1 MSKMNQNGVVRL
13 FIALAFLTSTTVSL
27 PSSPDR
33 FLKSALTS
41 LRSPDVPQ
49 EYQELTLP
57 SPSDHL
63 TPSCSHLLLRHS
75 FADTI
80 NKPPF
85 TAPYTPP
92 PSDCASPPWSRV
104 VLDLRAASSGDQYDR
119 ISGLWLGGV
128 ELLRT
133 STAEP
138 SPTGIFWKVRKDVTR
153 YSSLFTRSDL
163 NVTMMLENIVND
175 VYTGIYHI
183 NVTLHFY
190 ESNPVAISRR
200 HSPADLIVPV
210 GSHGGDRGFWFTIEN
225 QEESYSSSIRIPLN
239 TRKIV
244 LELYVS
250 SHGNDEFWYSNP
262 PDLYIETNKLAITR
276 GNGAYREVVV
286 KIDGRNV
293 GSEVPF
299 PVIFTGGINPLFW
312 EPVVGIGAFNLPSYD
327 MDLTP
332 FLGMLLDGKE
342 HEFSLSVNNGIS
354 YWLVDANLH
363 IWLDHGALD
372 VEAGSGVYESP
383 KRHMVRKELL
393 EELLD
398 GSFKVEAEVRSEF
411 DGWVKSS
418 EGNLTTT
425 VKSVFKL
432 GSLVKFEKNGAYK
445 RVEQRVESKRVVEV
459 TNESGE
465 RVDRVVHQRSYP
477 RTVITSTLRGL
488 SNDKDMYVLVTNV
501 SQALNERYSV
511 GEALTEVY
519 NRQDSDGW
527 MQVEDHNVLAGEA
540 RTKQS
545 LRYIDEFG
553 CYSRTVVAADGEIAE
568 DSSSDAC
575 PSSSSS

>member
-1 MSKMNQNGVVRL
+1 MNQNGVVFL
-13 FIALAFLTSTTVSL
+13 VLAFLTATTVSL

-75 FADTI
+75 FANTI
-80 NKPPF
+80 NKPPY

-92 PSDCASPPWSRV
+92 PSDCTSPPWSHV
-104 VLDLRAASSGDQYDR
+104 NLDLRAASSGDQYDR

-183 NVTLHFY
+183 NVTLNFY
-190 ESNPVAISRR
+190 EFNTIDISRR
-200 HSPADLIVPV
+200 ESPADLIIPV
-210 GSHGGDRGFWFTIEN
+210 SNDGGGNRGFWFMIEN
-225 QEESYSSSIRIPLN
+225 SEESYSNKIQLPLN

-262 PDLYIETNKLAITR
+262 PDSYIVTNKLATGR

-293 GSEVPF
+293 GSEVAF

-312 EPVVGIGAFNLPSYD
+312 EPVVGIGAFNLPTYD

-332 FLGMLLDGKE
+332 FLGMVLDGKE
-342 HEFSLSVNNGIS
+342 HEFALSVNNGIS

-363 IWLDHGALD
+363 VWVDHEAVS
-372 VEAGSGVYESP
+372 VEAGSGSYDSP
-383 KRHMVRKELL
+383 KRHVVRKEVL
-393 EELLD
+393 EEQLD

-418 EGNLTTT
+418 EGNLTTV
-425 VKSVFKL
+425 VKSVFKV
-432 GSLVKFEKNGAYK
+432 GSLVKFEENGAYK
-445 RVEQRVESKRVVEV
+445 RVEQRVETKRVVEV
-459 TNESGE
+459 TNELGKQ
-465 RVDRVVHQRSYP
+465 VNRVVHERSYP

-501 SQALNERYSV
+501 SQALNERYLV

-540 RTKQS
+540 RTRQS
-545 LRYIDEFG
+545 LSYIDEFG
-553 CYSRTVVAADGEIAE
+553 CYSRTVVAANGEIDQ
-568 DSSSDAC
+568 DSSSDTC

>member
-1 MSKMNQNGVVRL
+1 MSKMNQNGVVK
-13 FIALAFLTSTTVSL
+13 FFTALAFLTATTVSL

-41 LRSPDVPQ
+41 LRSPALHQ

-104 VLDLRAASSGDQYDR
+104 ILDLRAASSGDQYDR

-138 SPTGIFWKVRKDVTR
+138 SPTGIFWK
-153 YSSLFTRSDL
+153 
-163 NVTMMLENIVND
+163 I
-175 VYTGIYHI
+175 
-183 NVTLHFY
+183 
-190 ESNPVAISRR
+190 ISRQ
-200 HSPADLIVPV
+200 SPADLIVPV
-210 GSHGGDRGFWFTIEN
+210 SNDGVWFMIEN
-225 QEESYSSSIRIPLN
+225 AEESYSNRIQLPLN

-262 PDLYIETNKLAITR
+262 PDFYIETNKLAITR

-327 MDLTP
+327 IDLTP
-332 FLGMLLDGKE
+332 FLGMLLDGKA
-342 HEFSLSVNNGIS
+342 HEFALSVNNGIS

-363 IWLDHGALD
+363 LWLDHGASS
-372 VEAGSGVYESP
+372 VEAGGGFYENP
-383 KRHMVRKELL
+383 KRHMVRRELL
-393 EELLD
+393 EELD
-398 GSFKVEAEVRSEF
+398 GSFNVEAEVRSEF

-418 EGNLTTT
+418 EGNLTTR

-432 GSLVKFEKNGAYK
+432 GSLVKFEKDGAYK

-459 TNESGE
+459 TTESGK
-465 RVDRVVHQRSYP
+465 RVDRVVQQRLYP

-540 RTKQS
+540 RTRQS

-553 CYSRTVVAADGEIAE
+553 CYSRTIVAANGEIDQ
-568 DSSSDAC
+568 DSSTDTC

>member
-1 MSKMNQNGVVRL
+1 MSAMNQNGVVKV
-13 FIALAFLTSTTVSL
+13 FIALAFLTATTVSL

-80 NKPPF
+80 NKPPY

-104 VLDLRAASSGDQYDR
+104 VLDLHAASSGDQYDR

-183 NVTLHFY
+183 NVTLDFY
-190 ESNPVAISRR
+190 ELNPIEISRQ
-200 HSPADLIVPV
+200 SPADLIVPV
-210 GSHGGDRGFWFTIEN
+210 SNNDGGGDRGFWFMIES
-225 QEESYSSSIRIPLN
+225 QEESYSNRIRIPSN

-286 KIDGRNV
+286 RIDGRNV

-312 EPVVGIGAFNLPSYD
+312 EPVVGIGAFNLPTYD
-327 MDLTP
+327 IDLTP

-342 HEFSLSVNNGIS
+342 HEFALSVNNGIS

-363 IWLDHGALD
+363 LWLDREASS

-383 KRHMVRKELL
+383 KRHMVRRELL
-393 EELLD
+393 EELD

-418 EGNLTTT
+418 EGNLTTM
-425 VKSVFKL
+425 VKSVLKV

-445 RVEQRVESKRVVEV
+445 RVEQSVETKRVVEV
-459 TNESGE
+459 TTESGKQ
-465 RVDRVVHQRSYP
+465 VDRVVHQRSYP

-501 SQALNERYSV
+501 SQALNERYLV
-511 GEALTEVY
+511 GEALTEVF

-553 CYSRTVVAADGEIAE
+553 CYSRTVVAANGEIAE
-568 DSSSDAC
+568 DSSSDTC

>member
-1 MSKMNQNGVVRL
+1 M
-13 FIALAFLTSTTVSL
+13 
-27 PSSPDR
+27 
-33 FLKSALTS
+33 
-41 LRSPDVPQ
+41 
-49 EYQELTLP
+49 
-57 SPSDHL
+57 
-63 TPSCSHLLLRHS
+63 
-75 FADTI
+75 
-80 NKPPF
+80 
-85 TAPYTPP
+85 
-92 PSDCASPPWSRV
+92 
-104 VLDLRAASSGDQYDR
+104 
-119 ISGLWLGGV
+119 

-183 NVTLHFY
+183 NVTLDFY
-190 ESNPVAISRR
+190 EFNPIEILSRQ
-200 HSPADLIVPV
+200 SPADLIVPV
-210 GSHGGDRGFWFTIEN
+210 SNDGVWFMIEN
-225 QEESYSSSIRIPLN
+225 AEESYSNRIALPLN

-327 MDLTP
+327 IDLTP
-332 FLGMLLDGKE
+332 FLGMLLDGKD
-342 HEFSLSVNNGIS
+342 HEFALSVNNGIS

-363 IWLDHGALD
+363 IWLDHESSS
-372 VEAGSGVYESP
+372 VEAGSGFYESP
-383 KRHMVRKELL
+383 KRHMVRRELL
-393 EELLD
+393 EELD

-418 EGNLTTT
+418 EGNLTTM
-425 VKSVFKL
+425 VKSVFKV
-432 GSLVKFEKNGAYK
+432 GSLVKFEKDGAYK

-459 TNESGE
+459 TNESGKQ
-465 RVDRVVHQRSYP
+465 VNRVVHQRSYP

-540 RTKQS
+540 RTRQS

-553 CYSRTVVAADGEIAE
+553 CYSRTVVAANGEIDQ
-568 DSSSDAC
+568 DSSSDKC